1 METINWG
8 IAIISKTRFIY
19 VNKTELSLGFCKQES
34 QSSLCQ
40 KVVVPPP
47 GGGVLLFLSH
57 T

>member
-1 METINWG
+1 METSNSG

-19 VNKTELSLGFCKQES
+19 VNKTELSLGLCKQES

-47 GGGVLLFLSH
+47 GGVLLFFSH